1 MEKEYFTE
9 EKMAEFRK
17 LSKEMEERSRKIPK
31 AGVKRTAVDT
41 KAQQIDN
48 NIDRTFAFRKWRRN
62 IPDPVPYTT
71 DVDMIEWVYVD
82 DEPKAVAVLE
92 LTRIDYNIKYPKVKP
107 SYLAAI
113 KERYEKGQKKLACKV
128 AQALNC
134 CAYIVAYREDLTQF
148 YVCNLTRDKG
158 WRVMS
163 EEGYGQWLSDLRQWG
178 VSY

>member
-1 MEKEYFTE
+1 MMEEEYFTE
-9 EKMAEFRK
+9 EKMAELR
-17 LSKEMEERSRKIPK
+17 K
-31 AGVKRTAVDT
+31 AGGKRTAVGT

-62 IPDPVPYTT
+62 IPDPAPYTT

-92 LTRIDYNIKYPKVKP
+92 LTRIDYNIKYPTVKP

-113 KERYEKGQKKLACKV
+113 KERYEKGQEKLACKV
-128 AQALNC
+128 AQALDC
-134 CAYIVAYREDLTQF
+134 CAYIVAFKEDLTQF

-158 WRVMS
+158 WRAMS
-163 EEGYGQWLSDLRQWG
+163 EEGYEQWLRDLRIWG